1 MTSSTLRRA
10 HNSQPKPRWDE
21 PVPPILRPLFRAYVL
36 GYASSVGPRVVTLV
50 LQHLQVATRRKKRGD
65 PKPNVNV
72 SVAAPHKPFLQS
84 LRRILQCGFDLRR
97 FPAFCAALM
106 GGTTLL
112 EVRMTCR
119 LTDPAI
125 FAASS
130 ALIMWA
136 WFYHP
141 SQLPRAYHKWIS
153 SAAAVDP
160 RLIEA
165 LQRCRRGELRY
176 GHSGSGSGSGS
187 KDKLL
192 QSMCADYRWP
202 LDWGD
207 PAKAI
212 PFPCEMVHM
221 GCGPS
226 CEYHAL
232 SRFARTFQWAMATYL
247 PLNLLILTKRRDLRA
262 VAVAL
267 RNAARSSAFL
277 GAFVALF
284 YYGVCLART
293 RVGPRVL
300 GLGSRDDDHDEEVQ
314 TRQHI
319 DSGICVGAGCLLCGW
334 SILLEKPGRAAN
346 MALFVAPRAL
356 ATRLPR
362 RYPRRLQGRE
372 TMAFALSAAAVLT
385 CARENPRRVR
395 GVLGKIL
402 ELVLS

>member
-1 MTSSTLRRA
+1 
-10 HNSQPKPRWDE
+10 
-21 PVPPILRPLFRAYVL
+21 
-36 GYASSVGPRVVTLV
+36 
-50 LQHLQVATRRKKRGD
+50 
-65 PKPNVNV
+65 
-72 SVAAPHKPFLQS
+72 
-84 LRRILQCGFDLRR
+84 
-97 FPAFCAALM
+97 
-106 GGTTLL
+106 
-112 EVRMTCR
+112 
-119 LTDPAI
+119 
-125 FAASS
+125 
-130 ALIMWA
+130 MWA

-165 LQRCRRGELRY
+165 LQRCRRGELLY
-176 GHSGSGSGSGS
+176 GHSATDSEGANTNMGN
-187 KDKLL
+187 KLLLL
-192 QSMCADYRWP
+192 QSMCADYGWP
-202 LDWGD
+202 LTWGD

-300 GLGSRDDDHDEEVQ
+300 GLGPSGPLGGDAGAAGNTDEDETQV
-314 TRQHI
+314 RQRI

-334 SILLEKPGRAAN
+334 SILLETPGR
-346 MALFVAPRAL
+346 V
-356 ATRLPR
+356 ATRVVASR
-362 RYPRRLQGRE
+362 
-372 TMAFALSAAAVLT
+372 
-385 CARENPRRVR
+385 R
-395 GVLGKIL
+395 GVRPWSLR
-402 ELVLS
+402 